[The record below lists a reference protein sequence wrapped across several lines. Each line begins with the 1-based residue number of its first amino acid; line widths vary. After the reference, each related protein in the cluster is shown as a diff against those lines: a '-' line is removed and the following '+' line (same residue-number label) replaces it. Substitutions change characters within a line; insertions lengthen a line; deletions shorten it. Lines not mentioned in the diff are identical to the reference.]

1 MAFRAVDGF
10 VSAPGILLFHFVILL
25 AHSAAKRR
33 FVSIKGRFVVRAQSG
48 HPRFALSDVL
58 LLC

>member
-1 MAFRAVDGF
+1 MAFRTVDGF
-10 VSAPGILLFHFVILL
+10 VTGPGILSSRFVILL

-33 FVSIKGRFVVRAQSG
+33 FAPFDDRFAARAQSCRR
-48 HPRFALSDVL
+48 RFALSDVL